1 MSLYHFLLAALL
13 VVLDVHH
20 LLSAH
25 GADALLV
32 AALLAVVRAQLVH
45 LGAADL
51 ALFELLR
58 VRVEAALRYKRF
70 HIIELNLFFLVP
82 LEMSQNYNLGCNL
95 LMI

>member
-1 MSLYHFLLAALL
+1 MSLYYFLLAALL

-32 AALLAVVRAQLVH
+32 AALLAVVGAQLVH

-51 ALFELLR
+51 ALFELVR
-58 VRVEAALRYKRF
+58 VRIEAALIYIRF
-70 HIIELNLFFLVP
+70 YIIKLNLFFPDTMVAMQRYK
-82 LEMSQNYNLGCNL
+82 ENC
-95 LMI
+95 

>member
-1 MSLYHFLLAALL
+1 MSTYHFSLAALL

-20 LLSAH
+20 LLAAH

-51 ALFELLR
+51 ALLELVR
-58 VRVEAALRYKRF
+58 VRVEAALWYAYVSTSL
-70 HIIELNLFFLVP
+70 I
-82 LEMSQNYNLGCNL
+82 
-95 LMI
+95 